1 MKSQAKLCVCFS
13 VLLVVC
19 AWEGHRRICLLCC
32 SPHLCQPIV
41 TSVTVNNCFLW
52 ANHTLLI
59 TLAVLSH
66 LAFSYS
72 SGYYHISHFASDRE
86 VTLFAHGDKS
96 RTWQSLVSSPG
107 LSGPLCHPMCLF
119 LKQQN
124 VSISVS
130 SCWSTLKKALL

>member
-1 MKSQAKLCVCFS
+1 MKGQAKLCVCFS

-72 SGYYHISHFASDRE
+72 SGYNTTNWS
-86 VTLFAHGDKS
+86 
-96 RTWQSLVSSPG
+96 WQR
-107 LSGPLCHPMCLF
+107 
-119 LKQQN
+119 
-124 VSISVS
+124 ISVTQEM
-130 SCWSTLKKALL
+130 STQKEKCGFKIDDIGPHLNKDIFLLSPQNTLYSTHFLLHF